1 MASAR
6 SGRLDEAQALL
17 EHLRTTA
24 PRDPDVLQLLG
35 MLARQRGD
43 QPAAIAL
50 FRQSLA
56 IEPRQPHV
64 LNNMGNACAATGQQ
78 EQALEAYGKALAFK
92 PDYADAD
99 INRALALIALGRA
112 SQAAEHMAALVR
124 AQPGSAR
131 AWAVLGQALAAM
143 GDQAQAIMAYGKAL
157 TLQPDHGPWLHN
169 LAVALRLA
177 GRPEEALP
185 LFDRSAALSPD
196 DPRIHYNRGHCL
208 QDLGRME
215 EAAAA
220 YRRAIAL
227 APSEVDLH
235 DSLSRLLWQ
244 QGDRDGHVASY
255 RDALLEAPDDAGL
268 LCGLAE
274 RLTLAGEARAAAAL
288 LADAA
293 ARGVGGANLRFR
305 LGQACWSCGEPD
317 RAFAAFEAALEIEP
331 RHPPTLRESARC
343 LIITDRIGEA
353 MPRIVTRLDD
363 DAHDQQA
370 LALQGLSWR
379 LTGDARFHWL
389 IDPRLIGTAMLTPPG
404 GDGPGFNRALDV
416 ALGTL
421 HTARTAPLEQT
432 LRGGTQTTDDLFA
445 RELPEIVTVHAMIR
459 QAVERHIA
467 ALPDDASH
475 SFLARKSAGFAFSGS
490 WSVRLSSGG
499 HHSNHIHPEGW
510 ISAVY
515 YVAVPPAVGDGQSG
529 WLKFGETG
537 LNLGDREQILHM
549 VRPQPGL
556 LVLFPSYFYHGTV
569 PFEDAQHRTTIAFD
583 IVPSG

>member
-6 SGRLDEAQALL
+6 SGRLDEARALL
-17 EHLRTTA
+17 EHLRTTS

-35 MLARQRGD
+35 MLARQLGD

-56 IEPRQPHV
+56 VEPRQPHV
-64 LNNMGNACAATGQQ
+64 LNNLGNACAATGQQ
-78 EQALEAYGKALAFK
+78 EQALEAYGKALALK

-143 GDQAQAIMAYGKAL
+143 GDQAQAVMAYGRAL
-157 TLQPDHGPWLHN
+157 RLQPDHGPWLHN

-177 GRPEEALP
+177 GRPEESLP

-227 APSEVDLH
+227 APSDVDLH

-255 RDALLEAPDDAGL
+255 RDALVEAPDDAGL

-293 ARGVGGANLRFR
+293 ARGVGGADLRFR

-379 LTGDARFHWL
+379 LTGDVRFHWL
-389 IDPRLIGTAMLTPPG
+389 IDPRLIGSAMLTPPG

-475 SFLARKSAGFAFSGS
+475 PFLARKSAGFAFSGS

-569 PFEDAQHRTTIAFD
+569 PFADTQHRTTIAFD